1 MEGARHQVN
10 RARGFTL
17 LEILVVLALAA
28 IILALVLPRLGG
40 GLEGLRVRT
49 ASRQVAALLR
59 SARVQAVA
67 WRQTVTVTADPRGGT
82 LLVEPPGRTGAPS
95 RLAMPQGVRLAVL
108 DEAARPRGDRPTRIR
123 FSPRGG
129 SDGGALAVTGAGRRI
144 SIVVDPL
151 TGRVTI
157 Q

>member
-59 SARVQAVA
+59 SARVHAIA
-67 WRQTVTVTADPRGGT
+67 RGQTVAVTVDPRGGT
-82 LLVEPPGRTGAPS
+82 LQVESAGRAGTS
-95 RLAMPQGVRLAVL
+95 RRLTLPAGIRLAVL

-151 TGRVTI
+151 TGRVSI

>member
-1 MEGARHQVN
+1 MN

-17 LEILVVLALAA
+17 LELLVVLGLAA

-49 ASRQVAALLR
+49 AARQVAALLR
-59 SARVQAVA
+59 SARVHAIA
-67 WRQTVTVTADPRGGT
+67 GGQTVAVTVDPRGGT
-82 LLVEPPGRTGAPS
+82 LQVEPPGRTGAPS

-108 DEAARPRGDRPTRIR
+108 DEAARPRRDRPTRIR

-129 SDGGALAVTGAGRRI
+129 SDGGALDVTGAGRRI